1 MIVWAAILVL
11 TITGFAMGMIAG
23 LFTATLIGLA
33 RDNRPRPIDPEQL
46 GRAGLEF
53 DSAGFAPVWL
63 ECSEEGR
70 KNIADLMDMDP
81 VCFHDG
87 WTVESIKTLSKPCE
101 WGTYWT
107 GKPRARDRE

>member
-1 MIVWAAILVL
+1 MIILTLAA
-11 TITGFAMGMIAG
+11 FALGLIVGLMIA
-23 LFTATLIGLA
+23 AVMAVA
-33 RDNRPRPIDPEQL
+33 RDDDEVPRPIDPEQL

-107 GKPRARDRE
+107 GKPRARDLR